1 MLKIK
6 NHVHENRV
14 DDYMVRR
21 VSELRA
27 EILKDT
33 EYLIDYV
40 NKFDASKDAWNGVGT
55 LGTIS
60 DRLKE
65 VLDYVK

>member
-6 NHVHENRV
+6 ANVHESRA

-33 EYLIDYV
+33 QFLMDYV
-40 NKFDASKDAWNGVGT
+40 NKFDASKDAWNGVGE
-55 LGTIS
+55 LGAIS

-65 VLDYVK
+65 VLDYMK

>member
-6 NHVHENRV
+6 NHVHETKA
-14 DDYMVRR
+14 DTYMVRR

-33 EYLIDYV
+33 KFLIDYV
-40 NKFDASKDAWNGVGT
+40 NKFDASKDAWNGVGV

-65 VLDYVK
+65 VLDYTK